1 MIVSGPHPGRYA
13 PVTRRPYAAPVTAAR
28 TRLGAVL
35 AAALIV
41 AAAVAALAVPTTPV
55 AAAASPRA
63 AAAGP
68 PSLRLLD
75 GADTPGRLDLR
86 SVRLAQL
93 GSSLKFSFTTA
104 RPFALDMLSGTRDRT
119 VCVDLV
125 PHGHRARGERVCLIG
140 VGGRHALYRLPL
152 APGGPKPKFVAGA
165 VRKIRPA
172 TAAVTFSYADVGL
185 KPERIDFAASS
196 TWKGRAAC
204 IHVCRDE
211 VPNRG
216 RAAWRIDRFTLD
228 GCTAAGTAARFNG
241 PAAGHMVALTFDDG
255 PSIYTPQVLDVLNRY
270 GAHATFFEIG
280 RQVGALASTS
290 RAVIR
295 SGDVIGDH
303 TWSHPVLTVA
313 NVASQIAP
321 TQRAIRAATGF
332 TPCLLRPPYG
342 IAPPRVVAIA
352 RSLGLNTIQW
362 DVDPADWSRPGV
374 SVIVQ
379 RVLSAVHPGAIVIMH
394 DGGGLRDQTV
404 AALQTI
410 VPTLIQRGY
419 RLVTVPQ
426 LLGLKP
432 AYRYVS

>member
-1 MIVSGPHPGRYA
+1 VTVS
-13 PVTRRPYAAPVTAAR
+13 R
-28 TRLGAVL
+28 TRLGV
-35 AAALIV
+35 V
-41 AAAVAALAVPTTPV
+41 AAAVAVVAAAVVALAVPATPV

-63 AAAGP
+63 AAARP

-75 GADTPGRLDLR
+75 PADTPGRLDLR
-86 SVRLAQL
+86 SVRLGQL
-93 GSSLKFSFTTA
+93 ASSLKFSFTTG
-104 RPFALDMLSGTRDRT
+104 RPFALDLLSGTRDRT
-119 VCVDLV
+119 VCLDLV
-125 PHGHRARGERVCLIG
+125 PHGRPGRGQRLCLIG
-140 VGGRHALYRLPL
+140 TGGRHALYRLPL
-152 APGGPKPKFVAGA
+152 EPGGPKPKFVAGA
-165 VRKIRPA
+165 VRKIRPS
-172 TAAVTFSYADVGL
+172 TVEVTFAYADVGL

-196 TWKGRAAC
+196 VWKGRAAC
-204 IHVCRDE
+204 VNLCRDT

-216 RAAWRIDRFTLD
+216 RAASRIDRFTLD
-228 GCTAAGTAARFNG
+228 GCTAAGTRARFNG
-241 PAAGHMVALTFDDG
+241 PAAGNMVALTFDDG
-255 PSIYTPQVLDVLNRY
+255 PSIYTPQVLAVLNRY
-270 GAHATFFEIG
+270 HAHATFFEIG
-280 RQVGALASTS
+280 RQVGALAATS
-290 RAVIR
+290 RSIIR
-295 SGDVIGDH
+295 AGDVVGDH

-313 NVASQIAP
+313 NVAAQIDP

-342 IAPPRVVAIA
+342 IAPPGVVAIA

-404 AALQTI
+404 AALGTI
-410 VPTLIQRGY
+410 VPTLIDRGY

-432 AYRYVS
+432 AYRYVG